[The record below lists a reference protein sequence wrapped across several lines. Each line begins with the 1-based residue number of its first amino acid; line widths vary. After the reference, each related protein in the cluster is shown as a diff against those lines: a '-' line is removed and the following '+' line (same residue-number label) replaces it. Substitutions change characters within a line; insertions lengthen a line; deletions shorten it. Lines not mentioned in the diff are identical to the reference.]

1 VAVEVVATVSVPIP
15 ALREKIT
22 STAVLETAYNRKKL
36 GPDMCRRIVNL
47 ACGHM
52 AITRNQRVARC
63 ARCEEMLRRSVADGR
78 EDYDSF
84 RKGKIRDTM
93 EWPDDPCR
101 TFNEENIEL

>member
-1 VAVEVVATVSVPIP
+1 MVPIP

-22 STAVLETAYNRKKL
+22 STAVLETAYNRQKL
-36 GPDMCRRIVNL
+36 GPDTCRRIVNL

-52 AITRNQRVARC
+52 AITRNQRIARC
-63 ARCEEMLRRSVADGR
+63 TRCEEMLRRSIGGLSSER
-78 EDYDSF
+78 FEDYDSF